1 MNEQRCD
8 QCPDSAVQQ
17 VVVAENEILL
27 GEGWVLLPGPETRR
41 YTKEYDEGI
50 RSQSTPR
57 RSGMNLSHSHRNF
70 LIDRKIN
77 SKMENLQIIAGV
89 RQIETLVDQREIGDD
104 VVQNGVIERR
114 PVGERRIFDFDSM

>member
-1 MNEQRCD
+1 MDKERCH
-8 QCPDSAVQQ
+8 QGPQPALQQ
-17 VVVAENEILL
+17 VIITENKILL
-27 GEGWVLLPGPETRR
+27 SEGWVLLPGPETRR
-41 YTKEYDEGI
+41 YTEEYEKGI
-50 RSQSTPR
+50 CSQSTPR

-114 PVGERRIFDFDSM
+114 PVGERRIFDFDSL

>member
-1 MNEQRCD
+1 MDKERCH
-8 QCPDSAVQQ
+8 QGPQPALQQIAVT
-17 VVVAENEILL
+17 ENEILL
-27 GEGWVLLPGPETRR
+27 GEGRVLLPRPETRR
-41 YTKEYDEGI
+41 YTEEYEKGI
-50 RSQSTPR
+50 CSQSTPR

-114 PVGERRIFDFDSM
+114 PVGERRIFDFDSL

>member
-1 MNEQRCD
+1 MDKESGHQGP
-8 QCPDSAVQQ
+8 QSALQQ
-17 VVVAENEILL
+17 VIITENKILL

-41 YTKEYDEGI
+41 YTEEYEKGI
-50 RSQSTPR
+50 CSQSTPR

-114 PVGERRIFDFDSM
+114 PVVERWIFDFDSL